1 MGFARSRTEAR
12 QVVRH
17 NHVLVNGKRLNI
29 PSAHVKVG
37 DVVSIKAASLKAPL
51 FADAQDQFAKRTQLP
66 WIQVDGAKYTGKVVA
81 EPKREDIQLPV
92 TDRMIVEFYS
102 K

>member
-1 MGFARSRTEAR
+1 MGFARSRNEAR

-37 DVVSIKAASLKAPL
+37 DVVSIKSASLQSPIFASAQEL
-51 FADAQDQFAKRTQLP
+51 FARRTQLA
-66 WIQVDGAKYTGKVVA
+66 WVQVDGAKFTGKVVS